1 MHDIQT
7 LTEACNTI
15 LLEEIEA
22 YEGLLAIQ
30 QAEKQ
35 LLGARQLEAFLAN
48 LHAKDQILQTIAS
61 LEERR
66 QAAVH
71 ALVPLLGV
79 ATAPSTL
86 QELSARVPEPQAS
99 TMRQYRIRLQHLL
112 GDVQRSSGENARLV
126 QDVLTLIEEALHFF
140 ASVLPAT
147 PTYQPS
153 GTFPT
158 TTRGRLVSG
167 TV

>member
-1 MHDIQT
+1 MDDIET
-7 LTEACNTI
+7 LVEACNTI

-30 QAEKQ
+30 QAEKR
-35 LLGARQLEAFLAN
+35 LLGARQLDAFLEN
-48 LHAKDQILQTIAS
+48 LHTKEQTLRTIAF

-66 QAAVH
+66 QAAVN
-71 ALVPLLGV
+71 ALAPWLGV

-86 QELSARVPEPQAS
+86 QELSTRVPEPQSS
-99 TMRQYRIRLQHLL
+99 TMRQYRTRLLRLL
-112 GDVQRSSGENARLV
+112 DDVQRSSRENARLV
-126 QDVLTLIEEALHFF
+126 YDSLALIEETLRFF

-153 GTFPT
+153 GTFPPA
-158 TTRGRLVSG
+158 TRGRLVSG